1 MSKARLPTSE
11 LAAQPDTRMQ
21 EQSNSDTQSPV
32 VPIKAEL
39 AHGEGVTAAPKPKK
53 KHKAKIEHKIPGR
66 IRMKVPHAK
75 SNPEILKAYSV
86 AFSSI
91 PGITNVQA
99 KPETGSIIIQYDPR
113 YEADFHHHLHH
124 ACEQHDTHVHSGR
137 PGDEID
143 DIASKI
149 ENEAEFLAQ
158 HSALARVTVDFCKNL
173 DREMKTL
180 TDNTVDLKILLAG
193 GLAGFTFFEIGAEA
207 ATPMWVTLVLFS
219 LNHLTEL
226 HAPHHPVANTVAGP
240 APSR

>member
-1 MSKARLPTSE
+1 MSKANAPASE
-11 LAAQPDTRMQ
+11 LSEEPFPMMQ
-21 EQSNSDTQSPV
+21 DEA
-32 VPIKAEL
+32 KAEAPVDAVKTDL
-39 AHGEGVTAAPKPKK
+39 SPQDDTALPPKAKK
-53 KHKAKIEHKIPGR
+53 KHKARIEHKIPGR

-75 SNPEILKAYSV
+75 SNPEILKAYSI
-86 AFSSI
+86 AFSAI
-91 PGITNVQA
+91 PGITNVA
-99 KPETGSIIIQYDPR
+99 VKPETGSIVIQYDPR
-113 YEADFHHHLHH
+113 CEADFHHHLHH
-124 ACEQHDTHVHSGR
+124 ACEQHDTHVHGSSR

-193 GLAGFTFFEIGAEA
+193 GLAAFTFFEIGAEA

-226 HAPHHPVANTVAGP
+226 HVPHDSVATPIAEP
-240 APSR
+240 ASNR